1 MKTHLRQTRSVAT
14 QEVAQFTGEGAYH
27 GSTRPRPAPVR
38 EASAPPEVDEMRA
51 STLDKYSATEDR
63 NIEAFAARFT
73 NRHETVATLPVPSQE
88 AVMADGVTFCWCPI
102 DEALREAGP
111 VTRSVLEAMQ
121 GHLSGRKR
129 YVYIDSK
136 IQYFQPGD
144 VPVDSQHWHVDGTIV
159 ARDPRVQRLG
169 HALLHD
175 MRARLEG
182 PAEPPTYLSYQSS
195 EHCATLFVTAPVSL
209 TLPELIPNFDDL
221 DRQVRALA
229 PPSAPQPAAAI
240 VRFDGLSLHRAVAAR
255 DAGWRLWVR
264 CVETDRRA
272 LLTSSI
278 IECYGLVYRPAT
290 DASE

>member
-1 MKTHLRQTRSVAT
+1 MKTYLRQARSIAA

-27 GSTRPRPAPVR
+27 GSTRPRPAPVA
-38 EASAPPEVDEMRA
+38 EAAPPPVVEEMRPR
-51 STLDKYSATEDR
+51 SLDRYSATESRSIDT
-63 NIEAFAARFT
+63 FAACFP
-73 NRHETVATLPVPSQE
+73 NHCETVATLPIPTQE

-102 DEALREAGP
+102 DEAIREAGP
-111 VTRSVLEAMQ
+111 LTRSILEEMQ
-121 GHLSGRKR
+121 RHVSGRKR

-136 IQYFQPGD
+136 IQYFRPGD

-229 PPSAPQPAAAI
+229 PASASQPAAAI
-240 VRFDGLSLHRAVAAR
+240 VRFDGGSLHRAVAAS

-264 CVETDRRA
+264 CAETDRRVE
-272 LLTSSI
+272 LSSSI
-278 IECYGLVYRPAT
+278 IECYGMVYRTAT
-290 DASE
+290 DAT